1 MAMSRVLVVYYSRSG
16 TTRRVAEAI
25 SRALSCDIEAIVDAT
40 SRTGAFGYFRSLV
53 EAFQRRPSQIEMPRK
68 DPGSYDLV
76 VIGTPVW
83 AGSMSSP
90 VRSYLT
96 ANKAHLRKLAFFCT
110 LGGRGSASTFGQ
122 MEDLAGKAPLARC
135 AVLAREARSDRCD
148 GAVAAFVKQLE
159 TPSPTPAQEAMGTA
173 AA

>member
-25 SRALSCDIEAIVDAT
+25 SVALHCDIEAIVDRT
-40 SRTGAFGYFRSLV
+40 SRAGAIGYLRSLV
-53 EAFQRRPSQIEMPRK
+53 AAFQRRPSPIEATLK

-83 AGSMSSP
+83 AGSVSSP
-90 VRSYLT
+90 VRSYLM
-96 ANKAHLRKLAFFCT
+96 ANKARLGKVAFFCT
-110 LGGRGSASTFGQ
+110 LGGRGSERAFGQ
-122 MEDLAGKAPLARC
+122 MQGLAGKAPVARC
-135 AVLAREARSDRCD
+135 AITAREVLSDRCA
-148 GAVAAFVKQLE
+148 GAVAAFVTQLE
-159 TPSPTPAQEAMGTA
+159 TPSQGAPATA